1 MQFSRRRFLNQV
13 GAAGGSAAVY
23 QMALAMGL
31 MSGDAKAAG
40 SFDGATPGAGL
51 VPTLNRDKGERR
63 SVVLLGGG
71 LSSLMSAYELERA
84 GYDCTILEAGHRLGG
99 RNLTL
104 RSGDLVDEMGNQQ
117 RCEFDDDPNMYLN
130 AGAARIPVHHHYLV
144 SYCRAL
150 GVRLETFTNV
160 NYNAWVHDSNA
171 FGGKPVRFRQYLTD
185 ARGFIAELSAKAI
198 NAADLDAEFSTEDLE
213 RILAFI
219 KSYGD
224 LDPNLIYKGSNRAG
238 YQQPGVLSPT
248 AGMLEHGHL
257 QEPLDFREILK
268 TDFWSYQMYFGDGED
283 QAAPLLQP
291 VGGMD
296 KIVQAFVANIK
307 SPKLI
312 HAQVKSIRLK
322 EDGVSVVYQH
332 EGKHKEIQADY
343 ALNCIPKHLLVGI
356 DNNFPTEYTT
366 ALRAIGRGKMFKIG
380 IQMKERFWE
389 KENIYGGISWTNQN
403 IEQIWYP
410 PHNVHGRKGVLL
422 GAYTWDQSNAEF
434 FARMSPEQRFAE
446 ALRQGSNLH
455 PDYAKYAETAVS
467 VPWHRMNHM
476 MGCTAS
482 WTPETRKLYFT
493 YLQTPLNDR
502 HFMMGDQISYH
513 PGWQEGAFSSAHH
526 SLTELGKRVSA
537 ELGGAA

>member
-1 MQFSRRRFLNQV
+1 MQYSRRRFLNQV

-31 MSGDAKAAG
+31 MAGEARAAG
-40 SFDGATPGAGL
+40 SFDGATPGEGL
-51 VPTLNRDKGERR
+51 VPRLNPSKGERR

-84 GYDCTILEAGHRLGG
+84 GYDCTILEAGHRIGG

-104 RSGDLVDEMGNQQ
+104 RSGDLIDEMGNQQ
-117 RCEFDDDPNMYLN
+117 RCQFDDDPNMYFN
-130 AGAARIPVHHHYLV
+130 AGPARIPVHHHYLV
-144 SYCRAL
+144 SYCRTL
-150 GVRLETFTNV
+150 GVQLETFTNV
-160 NYNAWVHDSNA
+160 NYNAWMHDTRA
-171 FGGKPVRFRQYLTD
+171 FGGKPVRFRQYLSD

-198 NAADLDAEFSTEDLE
+198 NASELDAEFSAEDLE

-224 LDPNLIYKGSNRAG
+224 LDSNLLYKGSNRGG

-248 AGMLEHGHL
+248 AGMLEHGHVH
-257 QEPLDFREILK
+257 EPLDFSEILK
-268 TDFWSYQMYFGDGED
+268 TDFWRYQMYFGDGED

-296 KIVQAFVANIK
+296 KIVQAFVANIR
-307 SPKLI
+307 SPMFT

-332 EGKHKEIQADY
+332 DGRHKEVRADY

-356 DNNFPTEYTT
+356 DNNFPDEYIT
-366 ALRAIGRGKMFKIG
+366 ALRSIGRGKMFKIG

-410 PHNVHGRKGVLL
+410 PHNVHGKKGVML
-422 GAYTWDQSNAEF
+422 GAYTWNQDNAEF
-434 FARMSPEQRFAE
+434 FARMTPEERFQE
-446 ALRQGSNLH
+446 ALRQGSNIH
-455 PDYAKYAETAVS
+455 PDYAEHAETAVS
-467 VPWHRMNHM
+467 VPWHRMNHI
-476 MGCTAS
+476 MGCTAA
-482 WTPETRKLYFT
+482 WTEETRKRYFS

-526 SLTELGKRVSA
+526 SLTELGKRVAA
-537 ELGGAA
+537 ELTGAA